1 MTHKHGKFLRLDRV
15 IAFTGR
21 VAISSGTP
29 DPKVKKRIEDAI
41 SGAEALARDGSSQ
54 ALEALAELRDLDVA
68 PLVFMERWEHGTL
81 LRKAGRRLHVAL
93 IASLESWAEKHECAE
108 STRADI
114 RTAIRHIMKA
124 KGVRKNTPASELPSI
139 VRGLRD
145 PMRATPVAFH
155 RLRAYMLS
163 YANIEHGA
171 RSEIYLGVEE
181 VRRYRKVEGKRPR
194 KLMRRP
200 LTVAELDAVCAAF
213 TDHEYKRGNAK
224 TKGKITASSLR
235 YMTLSL
241 AFSGMRPQEYW
252 QRDGAWWCDKIA
264 HLWVNGTKTAAA
276 VRPTLHIGH
285 PCAAACGEQFF
296 RQAFAKA
303 TEKALREG
311 LDAYSLRRTFAKLC
325 ESARI
330 DPSRADAYIGHGPK
344 TVSDLYL
351 KTNVTP
357 FVPEDSALVEAF
369 ITSEREKA
377 KKPALRLE
385 SK

>member
-81 LRKAGRRLHVAL
+81 LRKAGRRLHVPL
-93 IASLESWAEKHECAE
+93 IAALESWAEKHECAE

-124 KGVRKNTPASELPSI
+124 KGVRKDTPASELPSI

-213 TDHEYKRGNAK
+213 TDHVYKRGNSKTPGVISAK
-224 TKGKITASSLR
+224 DLSDMAWTLA
-235 YMTLSL
+235 MT
-241 AFSGMRPQEYW
+241 GMRPQEYW
-252 QRDGAWWCDKIA
+252 RRDGATWLPRID
-264 HLWVNGTKTAAA
+264 HVWVDGTKTAAA
-276 VRPTLHIGH
+276 KRPTFPFLTAE
-285 PCAAACGEQFF
+285 PACGEQFF
-296 RQAFAKA
+296 RSRFAAA
-303 TEKALREG
+303 TEKVLREA
-311 LDAYSLRRTFAKLC
+311 LDAYSLRRTFSAFC
-325 ESARI
+325 EEASVV
-330 DPSRADAYIGHGPK
+330 PSRRESYMGHGPK
-344 TVSDLYL
+344 NVDELYL

-357 FVPEDSALVEAF
+357 FARRDFEKVCAWVNA
-369 ITSEREKA
+369 EREQA
-377 KKPALRLE
+377 KQAPKLE
-385 SK
+385 LAK